1 MAAAT
6 ATGVLLGIR
15 FAVAAAWVVAAF
27 CLTMACL
34 GAGSVSRLRDE
45 SGSSTAVVGV
55 LVFST
60 LLASGGA
67 AAAMRA
73 TAVSDGILLSGARQ
87 PARVEVTATVAEEPH
102 QVRYGGQWVVL
113 TVNEVHRNGR
123 TYRTRERAGMIVP
136 RGRLPPSQP
145 SGGTPTADPTRPS
158 DPAAVPGPS
167 GPTGSPRSAGS
178 VTPRGG
184 AEGRLA
190 VGERLR
196 VRASV
201 GEARWSDSLGRQPPV
216 VLRNP
221 IIEGRAPPGG
231 AALRISERVRDA
243 ARSRALASLTPER
256 AGLLIGMALGDT
268 SLLPAELER
277 DFRAAGLTHLMAVSG
292 ANLAVVLAAGLW
304 LAGAAGV
311 GRRGLAVVGI
321 LLVVVLVVVT
331 RWEPSV
337 LRAGVMAGLVL
348 LGVATGRGPGGRRAL
363 SLAVVVL
370 LLADPSLAGALGFQ
384 LSVVAT
390 AGVLWLGPAT
400 ASALPDRVPE
410 RIRRGVGMTLGA
422 QATAVPALALTF
434 GSVSLAG
441 AAGQPPRPAARG
453 RPDAPGR
460 GRRRHRTGRAV
471 GRDPRL
477 PSGRPV
483 PPRADRGRPLG
494 RGPAWWVG
502 RPRRPGSGRAGRG
515 GPPRVAGGRP
525 SAAFA
530 ILAPP
535 RRAANRHR
543 EDDKR
548 DEMITADELRQVVRS
563 LPEAE
568 ERETWGHPTFRV
580 RDRMFAAMSDDGQEA
595 SVKATRQE
603 QAALVSAAPETFGI
617 PAYVGRHGW
626 VSIQLATVDPAEVRE
641 LIVEAWRQTAP
652 KRLVAAYDSGR
663 SS

>member
-136 RGRLPPSQP
+136 RGRLPLSQP

-167 GPTGSPRSAGS
+167 GPTGSPRSSGS
-178 VTPRGG
+178 GSPRGG
-184 AEGRLA
+184 VEGRLA

-196 VRASV
+196 VRASL

-410 RIRRGVGMTLGA
+410 RIRKGVGMTLGA

-441 AAGQPPRPAARG
+441 LPANLLGLPLAGGPMLLGVVAAATAPVAPWAATLACRLADPFLLALIAVARWAAGL
-453 RPDAPGR
+453 PG
-460 GRRRHRTGRAV
+460 GSVA
-471 GRDPRL
+471 L
-477 PSGRPV
+477 
-483 PPRADRGRPLG
+483 A
-494 RGPAWWVG
+494 GPARAAPVG
-502 RPRRPGSGRAGRG
+502 VVLLGLLAVARRLCSPY
-515 GPPRVAGGRP
+515 
-525 SAAFA
+525 
-530 ILAPP
+530 LP
-535 RRAANRHR
+535 RRAELPTDVERTVKGRDDHRRRAPPGGAVTARGGGARDLGPPDLPGPGQDVRRH
-543 EDDKR
+543 
-548 DEMITADELRQVVRS
+548 VR
-563 LPEAE
+563 
-568 ERETWGHPTFRV
+568 
-580 RDRMFAAMSDDGQEA
+580 
-595 SVKATRQE
+595 
-603 QAALVSAAPETFGI
+603 
-617 PAYVGRHGW
+617 
-626 VSIQLATVDPAEVRE
+626 
-641 LIVEAWRQTAP
+641 
-652 KRLVAAYDSGR
+652 
-663 SS
+663 